1 MLKLPAVPVAVIF
14 ALASTTA
21 IAKDSWTDLEPRV
34 RAAEQA
40 AAAQIVRADQMQKH
54 GVPSRIEM
62 VDRTS
67 PL

>member
-1 MLKLPAVPVAVIF
+1 MLKLPAMSVAVIV
-14 ALASTTA
+14 ALGSTAA

-40 AAAQIVRADQMQKH
+40 AASQSARADQTHQH
-54 GVPSRIEM
+54 GIPSRFE
-62 VDRTS
+62 VLDRAS